1 MSDDLY
7 NYIQH
12 HKIINPII
20 LGHSMG
26 KKTGMVFCCNYP
38 DYLYKLI
45 KQIVKN
51 AGREGAVIV
60 SKIREGKDDFG
71 YNAKADKFENLF
83 KTGIIDP
90 TKVTRIALENANSV
104 AGMLLTTECVL
115 ADIKEESAPPMPGGG
130 MPMGGGMP
138 GMM

>member
-1 MSDDLY
+1 MVRAGEDLKKLTGD
-7 NYIQH
+7 NEDESTGIQ
-12 HKIINPII
+12 IVSNSIEEP
-20 LGHSMG
+20 L
-26 KKTGMVFCCNYP
+26 
-38 DYLYKLI
+38 

-51 AGREGAVIV
+51 AGGEGAVIV
-60 SKIREGKDDFG
+60 SKVREGKADFG
-71 YNAKADKFENLF
+71 YNAKTDTFENLF

-90 TKVTRIALENANSV
+90 TKVTRVALENANSV

-115 ADIKEESAPPMPGGG
+115 ADIKEENPAPMPGGG